1 MTVINTAN
9 LRYIVDGEP
18 VNQVVLNR
26 PTQDLV
32 TQIEASLGTVRT
44 DVINSTSANTASQIV
59 RRDASGNFSASIIS
73 AIDFNTTSDA
83 RAKTNI
89 IAINDLHAHD
99 VIESLH
105 PVAFEWQLNGVSAF
119 GFIAQEIETILP
131 EIIVEREDGYKG
143 VSYSQII
150 PFLVK
155 EIQTLNN
162 RVQILE
168 AELTNQ
174 GV

>member
-1 MTVINTAN
+1 MTVIHTAN

-32 TQIEASLGTVRT
+32 AEIEANLGSVQT
-44 DVINSTSANTASQIV
+44 DVINATPTNTASQIV
-59 RRDASGNFSASIIS
+59 RRDAGGNFSAGIVS
-73 AIDFNTTSDA
+73 ATDFNTTSDA
-83 RAKTNI
+83 RAKTNVI
-89 IAINDLHAHD
+89 DINDLHAHD

-105 PVAFEWQLNGVSAF
+105 PVTFEWQLSGISAF
-119 GFIAQEIETILP
+119 GFIAQEVESILP

-155 EIQTLNN
+155 EIQTLNK
-162 RVQILE
+162 RVQVLE